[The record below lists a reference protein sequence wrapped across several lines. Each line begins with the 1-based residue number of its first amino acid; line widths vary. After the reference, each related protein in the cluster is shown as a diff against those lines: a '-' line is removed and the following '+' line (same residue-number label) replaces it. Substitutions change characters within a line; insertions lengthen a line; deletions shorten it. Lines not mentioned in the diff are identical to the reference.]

1 MNNKNNVSSKKVSSK
16 NSQGKSI
23 AKVVYTPLKDLRFK
37 QTQNKT
43 IKVKVPKVWI
53 SQSNKTGEVWGLEA
67 HVIDEEGTQI
77 QLKVNVDN
85 IDLFRGKFLDGCVY
99 SIQRFT
105 FQVPTGGYRIVP
117 FHYFMWL
124 NKYAKIQQL
133 EVDASTFP
141 IERFTF
147 LPLEMVPGRKNENH
161 FYTNVIGRL
170 HSISNVVG
178 KQVEERGETKEVNM
192 REIYIADER
201 GKTMKITIWGELAT
215 TIEDGMLDSN
225 QNVAVVIIITGTFV
239 KERMGFISLS
249 TTQASRIFVNLDSEQ
264 VQEFRMLLGKET
276 EEIEEIHLEQEKDPF
291 EDKITLYEASQML
304 LDYENKNKEFFCE
317 ASIVR
322 FNEGKGWYY
331 IACKKCKKQVQN
343 NDGKISCPK
352 CIKTFDGKVL
362 TWYRITVRIKDNTEY
377 ADFTI
382 FGFNVEKML
391 KYTAAEHVDYAER
404 CEKLG
409 EPDKAKQVFDKLIGE
424 KFGFKLKITE
434 ENIQKQSDDYTV
446 LKVHTIVKKKRP
458 PVTNWVRKHHK
469 KKNNRRSCF

>member
-201 GKTMKITIWGELAT
+201 
-215 TIEDGMLDSN
+215 
-225 QNVAVVIIITGTFV
+225 
-239 KERMGFISLS
+239 
-249 TTQASRIFVNLDSEQ
+249 
-264 VQEFRMLLGKET
+264 LGKET

>member
-1 MNNKNNVSSKKVSSK
+1 
-16 NSQGKSI
+16 
-23 AKVVYTPLKDLRFK
+23 
-37 QTQNKT
+37 
-43 IKVKVPKVWI
+43 
-53 SQSNKTGEVWGLEA
+53 
-67 HVIDEEGTQI
+67 
-77 QLKVNVDN
+77 
-85 IDLFRGKFLDGCVY
+85 
-99 SIQRFT
+99 
-105 FQVPTGGYRIVP
+105 
-117 FHYFMWL
+117 
-124 NKYAKIQQL
+124 
-133 EVDASTFP
+133 
-141 IERFTF
+141 
-147 LPLEMVPGRKNENH
+147 
-161 FYTNVIGRL
+161 
-170 HSISNVVG
+170 
-178 KQVEERGETKEVNM
+178 
-192 REIYIADER
+192 
-201 GKTMKITIWGELAT
+201 MKITIWGELAT

-239 KERMGFISLS
+239 KERMGFISIS
-249 TTQASRIFVNLDSEQ
+249 TTQASRIFVNLDNEQ
-264 VQEFRMLLGKET
+264 VQEFRMRLGKET

-362 TWYRITVRIKDNTEY
+362 PWYWITVRIKDNTVY
-377 ADFTI
+377 ADLTI

-404 CEKLG
+404 CEKLE
-409 EPDKAKQVFDKLIGE
+409 EPDKATQVFDKLIGE

-446 LKVHTIVKKKRP
+446 LKVHTIVKKKKTASDQLGP
-458 PVTNWVRKHHK
+458 KTPQKEKQQKIMLLENEKHQK
-469 KKNNRRSCF
+469 RNKLRRMVDSEDDKDEKEDETLNMNRLDEELLYGARGVLLFILFFEKRYLACFYSENLEDKVVVITGSSSGIGELPNEI